1 MDTLTLVVIIS
12 LSVVVAILIVAIVTH
27 RLSNPE
33 LKKTKKQFRK
43 FLGKMG
49 VKHSRRVLNAKLALV
64 LKDSEE
70 QIAIM
75 KRVMKCYS
83 SSGKFLKETDNGL
96 DIAFAI
102 SKEKD
107 ADDDFTVPEDDF
119 DNFFRSYRFILEV
132 DMAFEVEQMLTAYRT
147 CKKKTILDLID
158 DDDTLD
164 PVKKN
169 ELFAYVNK
177 KYELEKLKSMGVIKS
192 DDSSNSSGK
201 EKTKSKYKVKEEDFN
216 KKKDELRALK
226 TDSVVELLK
235 KYELVKMLGK
245 KDALEPFAR
254 AWVDQKNAD
263 LGIDLDTAM
272 AFISKGRDFSLFVNL
287 DILAKRA
294 DIELDEKNLINYVDD
309 DGLKLII
316 HSLIRAKYEGVYM
329 SESESLSINKA
340 NVVEYAD
347 SFKVTVDL
355 LKTLYGMKRDVKR
368 FTDVMIRAHNAGVNI
383 NFSMMDLYS
392 MTDDQ
397 FDVLVSNIIKA
408 SNKGIS
414 IDQNDLIRQ
423 NIRSND
429 VTQLVK
435 ALIKANEYKL
445 DLTPDELMSY
455 IASTHSDVV
464 KFVKAYHYAL
474 EHNLPS
480 EDGTPLSK
488 DHLVEYSRPEAD
500 LYDYVKGLKIA
511 IDVKEKCKKEFNK
524 NVQEIRAEGKMTE
537 EEISELE
544 PEDFDRGVNYDNLK
558 KHFIKFGSV
567 MPVIEAMKI
576 GDKDG
581 LNMDFKLGSKICDSE
596 DWTLEMAIK
605 WAKTPCVIRVE
616 PDVSCVTKDGIMISA
631 KINATLRGK
640 LNLLFSGY
648 GKDILFMRI
657 NEAVTTEFESAKDLD
672 TILQNLPEISH
683 KVLHRVNE
691 EQDRQE
697 IKTGRIKEME
707 LNNVCCFDLL
717 DVNIFDIVVG
727 QNVKSELMRRKA
739 ENDAEIRRLQA
750 EADRAKAEA
759 DLRRAMVEQYE
770 KGIKPNFNELHKAN
784 LLADKGENI
793 ITGYENPD

>member
-1 MDTLTLVVIIS
+1 M
-12 LSVVVAILIVAIVTH
+12 
-27 RLSNPE
+27 
-33 LKKTKKQFRK
+33 
-43 FLGKMG
+43 
-49 VKHSRRVLNAKLALV
+49 
-64 LKDSEE
+64 
-70 QIAIM
+70 
-75 KRVMKCYS
+75 
-83 SSGKFLKETDNGL
+83 
-96 DIAFAI
+96 
-102 SKEKD
+102 
-107 ADDDFTVPEDDF
+107 
-119 DNFFRSYRFILEV
+119 ILEA
-132 DMAFEVEQMLTAYRT
+132 DETFEIEQMLTAYKT
-147 CKKKTILDLID
+147 CKKKTQLDLIESD
-158 DDDTLD
+158 ETLDPAKKRELLAFFNKKTEVENLKSLGILKDDDT
-164 PVKKN
+164 
-169 ELFAYVNK
+169 
-177 KYELEKLKSMGVIKS
+177 ST
-192 DDSSNSSGK
+192 SGK
-201 EKTKSKYKVKEEDFN
+201 DKSKSKSNKVKESDFN
-216 KKKDELRALK
+216 KKKDELQALK
-226 TDSVVELLK
+226 TENVLEFLK
-235 KYELVKMLGK
+235 KYELVSSMGKM
-245 KDALEPFAR
+245 DALEPFAR
-254 AWVDQKNAD
+254 AWVDQKNAF

-272 AFISKGRDFSLFVNL
+272 TFISKGRDFSLFVNL

-294 DIELDEKNLINYVDD
+294 DIELDEKNLINFVDD
-309 DGLKLII
+309 EGLKIII

-329 SESESLSINKA
+329 SETESLSINKA

-397 FDVLVSNIIKA
+397 FDILVTNIIKA

-474 EHNLPS
+474 AHNLPS

-500 LYDYVKGLKIA
+500 LFDYVQGLQFAIEAKEDCIKNFEENKQKARENGMPESEIA
-511 IDVKEKCKKEFNK
+511 
-524 NVQEIRAEGKMTE
+524 
-537 EEISELE
+537 ELK
-544 PEDFDRGVNYDNLK
+544 PEDFDGGINYKNLK

-567 MPVIEAMKI
+567 KNVIETVQIANAKGLELPFELATRI
-576 GDKDG
+576 CESPDWDLKDAIMWAQKPFI
-581 LNMDFKLGSKICDSE
+581 LTVVPEFTCLSKEGVQI
-596 DWTLEMAIK
+596 
-605 WAKTPCVIRVE
+605 TP
-616 PDVSCVTKDGIMISA
+616 KISA
-631 KINATLRGK
+631 TVRGK
-640 LNLLFSGY
+640 MPLILDGYDDRVLF
-648 GKDILFMRI
+648 LRI
-657 NEAVTTEFESAKDLD
+657 NEAAIMELESAKNLD
-672 TILQNLPEISH
+672 EILQTLPDISH
-683 KVLHRVNE
+683 RVLHRVNE
-691 EQDRQE
+691 EQERQE
-697 IKTGRIKEME
+697 IKTGRVKESE
-707 LNNVCCFDLL
+707 LNNVCRYDLL
-717 DVNIFDIVVG
+717 DINIYDIVVG
-727 QNVKSELMRRKA
+727 QNVKSELNRRKA

-793 ITGYENPD
+793 TTGYEKPVE

>member
-474 EHNLPS
+474 AHNLPS

-500 LYDYVKGLKIA
+500 LFDYVQGLQFAIEAKEDCIKNFEENKQKARENGMPESEIA
-511 IDVKEKCKKEFNK
+511 
-524 NVQEIRAEGKMTE
+524 
-537 EEISELE
+537 ELK
-544 PEDFDRGVNYDNLK
+544 PEDFDGGINYKNLK

-567 MPVIEAMKI
+567 KNVIETVQIANAKGLELPFELATRI
-576 GDKDG
+576 CESPDWDLKDAIMWAQKPFI
-581 LNMDFKLGSKICDSE
+581 LTVVPEFTCLSKEGVQI
-596 DWTLEMAIK
+596 
-605 WAKTPCVIRVE
+605 TP
-616 PDVSCVTKDGIMISA
+616 KISA
-631 KINATLRGK
+631 TVRGK
-640 LNLLFSGY
+640 MPLILDGYDDRVLF
-648 GKDILFMRI
+648 LRI
-657 NEAVTTEFESAKDLD
+657 NEAAIMELESAKNLD
-672 TILQNLPEISH
+672 EILQTLPDISH
-683 KVLHRVNE
+683 RVLHRVNE
-691 EQDRQE
+691 EQERQE
-697 IKTGRIKEME
+697 IKTGRVKESE
-707 LNNVCCFDLL
+707 LNNVCRYDLL
-717 DVNIFDIVVG
+717 DINIYDIVVG
-727 QNVKSELMRRKA
+727 QNVKSELNRRKA

-793 ITGYENPD
+793 TTGYEKPVE

>member
-1 MDTLTLVVIIS
+1 MDTLTLVVIIA
-12 LSVVVAILIVAIVTH
+12 LSVIVAILVIAIITH

-49 VKHSRRVLNAKLALV
+49 VKHSRRVLNSQLAVIKLI
-64 LKDSEE
+64 LKDPED

-83 SSGKFLKETDNGL
+83 SSGKFLKEVDNGL
-96 DIAFAI
+96 DIAFAV

-107 ADDDFTVPEDDF
+107 ADDDFTVPEEDF
-119 DNFFRSYRFILEV
+119 DNFFRSYRFVLEA
-132 DMAFEVEQMLTAYRT
+132 DEAFEIDQMLTAYRT
-147 CKKKTILDLID
+147 CKRKTLLDIINGDDALDAAKK
-158 DDDTLD
+158 
-164 PVKKN
+164 K
-169 ELFAYVNK
+169 ELLVYFDK
-177 KYELEKLKSMGVIKS
+177 KYEIEKLKSMGIVKDDDKS
-192 DDSSNSSGK
+192 SDKD
-201 EKTKSKYKVKEEDFN
+201 KSKSQKKVTEADFK
-216 KKKDELRALK
+216 KKKDELNALK
-226 TDSVVELLK
+226 NDSVKDLLE
-235 KYELVKMLGK
+235 KYMLISGLGT
-245 KDALEPFAR
+245 KDTLEPFAR

-272 AFISKGRDFSLFVNL
+272 TFISKGRDFSLFVNL
-287 DILAKRA
+287 DILAKRSG
-294 DIELDEKNLINYVDD
+294 IELDEKNLINYVDD
-309 DGLKLII
+309 EGLKVII

-392 MTDDQ
+392 MTDEQ
-397 FDVLVSNIIKA
+397 FDVLVTNIIKA

-435 ALIKANEYKL
+435 ALIKANEYNL

-474 EHNLPS
+474 AHNLPS

-500 LYDYVKGLKIA
+500 LFDYVQGLQFAIEAKEDCIKNFEENKQKAREHGVPESEIA
-511 IDVKEKCKKEFNK
+511 DLK
-524 NVQEIRAEGKMTE
+524 
-537 EEISELE
+537 
-544 PEDFDRGVNYDNLK
+544 PEDFDGGINYKNLK

-567 MPVIEAMKI
+567 KSVIETVQMANAK
-576 GDKDG
+576 G
-581 LNMDFKLGSKICDSE
+581 LELSFELATRICESPDWDLKSAIMWAQKPYIVQVQPEFTCVSKEGI
-596 DWTLEMAIK
+596 LM
-605 WAKTPCVIRVE
+605 TP
-616 PDVSCVTKDGIMISA
+616 KISA
-631 KINATLRGK
+631 TVRGK
-640 LNLLFSGY
+640 LPLILDGYDDRVLF
-648 GKDILFMRI
+648 LRI
-657 NEAVTTEFESAKDLD
+657 NEAAIMELESAKGLD
-672 TILQNLPEISH
+672 EILRTLPDISH
-683 KVLHRVNE
+683 RVLHRVNE
-691 EQDRQE
+691 EQERQE
-697 IKTGRIKEME
+697 IKTGKIKESE
-707 LNNVCCFDLL
+707 LNNVCRYDLL
-717 DVNIFDIVVG
+717 DINIFDIVVG
-727 QNVKSELMRRKA
+727 QNVKSELDRRKA
-739 ENDAEIRRLQA
+739 ENEAEIRRLQA

-793 ITGYENPD
+793 TTGYESPD